1 MLTAIAAILL
11 HLPFFLVCE
20 MDAAV
25 HTHSFP
31 SHLVSHSVD
40 TGPSVKD
47 SELGCIICFPYEVEV
62 ALIILISFTGHTN
75 QRLTAADNHCLVLP
89 VDP

>member
-1 MLTAIAAILL
+1 
-11 HLPFFLVCE
+11 

-25 HTHSFP
+25 HAHSFP
-31 SHLVSHSVD
+31 SYLVSHSVD

-47 SELGCIICFPYEVEV
+47 SELGRIICFPYEVQV

-75 QRLTAADNHCLVLP
+75 QRLTAADNHCLILP